1 MFLSLALQM
10 AIAAVAHVFVFSA
23 KPYHYLPPSEHG
35 KVIAEK
41 TEEIVTV
48 EGFKEKPAVLKNSGM
63 QIQAPGTSIT
73 KSVQDIV
80 VEGGQHVSSISCTHV
95 ANVHQHFSLQMFFN
109 IFLFLHTC

>member
-10 AIAAVAHVFVFSA
+10 AIAAVAHMFVFSA

-35 KVIAEK
+35 KVVAEK

-48 EGFKEKPAVLKNSGM
+48 EEDFKEKPAVLENSEM
-63 QIQAPGTSIT
+63 QIQGPGTSIT

-80 VEGGQHVSSISCTHV
+80 VEGGQHVSSVSCT
-95 ANVHQHFSLQMFFN
+95 QCCKCSSTFFFSR
-109 IFLFLHTC
+109 LHTC

>member
-10 AIAAVAHVFVFSA
+10 AIAAVAHMFVFSA

-35 KVIAEK
+35 KVVAEK

-48 EGFKEKPAVLKNSGM
+48 EEGFKEKPAVLENSEM
-63 QIQAPGTSIT
+63 QIRAPGTSIT

-80 VEGGQHVSSISCTHV
+80 VEGGQHVSSISCTCV
-95 ANVHQHFSLQMFFN
+95 VNVIQHFSFQDYT
-109 IFLFLHTC
+109 HVDTS

>member
-10 AIAAVAHVFVFSA
+10 AIAAVAHMFVFSA

-35 KVIAEK
+35 KVVAEK

-48 EGFKEKPAVLKNSGM
+48 EEGFKEKPAVLENSEM
-63 QIQAPGTSIT
+63 QIQGPGTSIT

-80 VEGGQHVSSISCTHV
+80 VEGGQHVSSVSCTCV
-95 ANVHQHFSLQMFFN
+95 VNVLQHFSFQDY
-109 IFLFLHTC
+109 TRVDTS